1 MKNKMGAAVYADG
14 TGSAGKEIGGLALLV
29 PDAPTVGTVGGINR
43 ATWAFWRSQKFG
55 AVADGGGAATTAR
68 TSFRT

>member
-14 TGSAGKEIGGLALLV
+14 TGSGGKEIGGLALLV
-29 PDAPTVGTVGGINR
+29 PDAPTAGTVGGINR

-55 AVADGGGAATTAR
+55 ALPMVAARRRRR